1 MAQLKTKRSCKL
13 LCQTNSPS
21 CKLSCSHL
29 FQPLLSIILVSS
41 IASSAVAETETGVLT
56 ITDAN
61 WTVTM
66 DGEWM
71 IKFVAPW
78 CPACAQL
85 KEQWERFS
93 SLAAAMGVSVG
104 EVDVTEQP
112 GLSGRFLVTTLPTIF
127 HVKEGSVRRYV
138 SVREAEEFHTYV
150 SNRRWEEVEPLP
162 SWKSPTSPL
171 MSCMAGLFRLSLW
184 IRVRPNLSLT
194 HTHTQRKW
202 CKGSTLTQNR
212 VCACVVDSWV
222 SDGGFGH
229 AGVGLLPLLCHGN
242 TCHWAA
248 DGTGAGPGCRLPL
261 SFPTEAE
268 GGESRSVCEYGGEEA
283 SVGGR

>member
-21 CKLSCSHL
+21 CKLSCSQL

-138 SVREAEEFHTYV
+138 SVREAEEFHAYV

-184 IRVRPNLSLT
+184 IRVLVLVADCLCPSRQKRKEERAVCVSMAEKRQASEADEGEGSNEEEPETLR
-194 HTHTQRKW
+194 QRRGQAKRT
-202 CKGSTLTQNR
+202 S
-212 VCACVVDSWV
+212 
-222 SDGGFGH
+222 
-229 AGVGLLPLLCHGN
+229 
-242 TCHWAA
+242 
-248 DGTGAGPGCRLPL
+248 
-261 SFPTEAE
+261 
-268 GGESRSVCEYGGEEA
+268 
-283 SVGGR
+283 

>member
-127 HVKEGSVRRYV
+127 Q
-138 SVREAEEFHTYV
+138 
-150 SNRRWEEVEPLP
+150 RWEEVEPLP

-184 IRVRPNLSLT
+184 IRWTHGYLTGDLGMPVWGSYLSFAMATLVT
-194 HTHTQRKW
+194 GLLMGLVLVLVADCLCPSRQKRKEE
-202 CKGSTLTQNR
+202 R
-212 VCACVVDSWV
+212 
-222 SDGGFGH
+222 
-229 AGVGLLPLLCHGN
+229 AGVCVSM
-242 TCHWAA
+242 AEKRQASEA
-248 DGTGAGPGCRLPL
+248 DEGSNKEEPETLRQRRGQ
-261 SFPTEAE
+261 AE
-268 GGESRSVCEYGGEEA
+268 RTS
-283 SVGGR
+283 

>member
-21 CKLSCSHL
+21 CKLSRSNL

-127 HVKEGSVRRYV
+127 Q
-138 SVREAEEFHTYV
+138 
-150 SNRRWEEVEPLP
+150 
-162 SWKSPTSPL
+162 

-184 IRVRPNLSLT
+184 IRWTHGYLTGDLGMPVWGSYLSFAMATLVT
-194 HTHTQRKW
+194 GLLMGLVLVLVADCLCPSRQKRKEE
-202 CKGSTLTQNR
+202 R
-212 VCACVVDSWV
+212 
-222 SDGGFGH
+222 
-229 AGVGLLPLLCHGN
+229 AGVCVSM
-242 TCHWAA
+242 AEKRQASEA
-248 DGTGAGPGCRLPL
+248 D
-261 SFPTEAE
+261 E
-268 GGESRSVCEYGGEEA
+268 GEGSNKEDPETLRQRRGQAKRTS
-283 SVGGR
+283 

>member
-1 MAQLKTKRSCKL
+1 MARLKTKRSCKL

-21 CKLSCSHL
+21 CKLSCSQL
-29 FQPLLSIILVSS
+29 VQSLLSITLVSS
-41 IASSAVAETETGVLT
+41 IAGSAVAETETGVLT

-71 IKFVAPW
+71 ITFVAPW

-127 HVKEGSVRRYV
+127 HVKDGSVRRYV
-138 SVREAEEFHTYV
+138 SVREVEEFHAYV

-184 IRVRPNLSLT
+184 IRWTHGYLTGDLGMPVWGSYLSFAMA
-194 HTHTQRKW
+194 
-202 CKGSTLTQNR
+202 TLVT
-212 VCACVVDSWV
+212 
-222 SDGGFGH
+222 
-229 AGVGLLPLLCHGN
+229 GLLMGLVSYTLIIISLYYCITTKPLIN
-242 TCHWAA
+242 TKHNFLKGTEHEYA
-248 DGTGAGPGCRLPL
+248 D
-261 SFPTEAE
+261 
-268 GGESRSVCEYGGEEA
+268 VGEESNEEEEPETLRQRRGQA
-283 SVGGR
+283 KRTS